1 VLTPIAASIR
11 KWMAGQIVT
20 SPLGS
25 LEEWSRVASFAVGE
39 SIYRNGEPVEYW
51 YRILAG
57 AARQCAFTLYG
68 SRQIVDF
75 LRPGDLFGYDAPNL
89 HTFAVEAIASGTR
102 VVRYPRLKAEQV
114 ADFEPQVAKQIRQLA
129 FESVHRVQ
137 TRMLILGRAT
147 ALEKVSSFL
156 LEMADRFR
164 ARSDD
169 AVTLP
174 MSRYD
179 IADYLAMAVE
189 TVSRALTNLR
199 RMDVI
204 HLEGVRCV
212 RICDRDALER
222 VIESFTHDVKSRPS
236 IAVGDYSSNP
246 HPRLCALAATSAQ
259 AFYEA

>member
-1 VLTPIAASIR
+1 VLTPVTRSIR
-11 KWMAGQIVT
+11 KWTTGQIVT

-25 LEEWSRVASFAVGE
+25 LEEWSRVASFTVGE

-102 VVRYPRLKAEQV
+102 VVRYPRLKAEQI
-114 ADFEPQVAKQIRQLA
+114 ADSEPPVAKQIRQLA

-137 TRMLILGRAT
+137 TRMLILGRAS

-164 ARSDD
+164 AADD

-212 RICDRDALER
+212 RIRNRDVLER
-222 VIESFTHDVKSRPS
+222 VIESFTRDVKSHELV
-236 IAVGDYSSNP
+236 AVSDYASNP
-246 HPRLCALAATSAQ
+246 RLRLCALAATSAQ
-259 AFYEA
+259 ALYES

>member
-1 VLTPIAASIR
+1 VLTPIATSIR
-11 KWMAGQIVT
+11 KWTAGQIVT

-39 SIYRNGEPVEYW
+39 SIYRNGEPVEFW

-57 AARQCAFTLYG
+57 AARKCAFTPYG

-114 ADFEPQVAKQIRQLA
+114 ADSEPQVAKQIRQLA

-147 ALEKVSSFL
+147 ALEKVCSFL

-164 ARSDD
+164 ASSDG

-204 HLEGVRCV
+204 HLEGVRRV
-212 RICDRDALER
+212 RICNRDALER
-222 VIESFTHDVKSRPS
+222 VIESSTRDVKAHRP
-236 IAVGDYSSNP
+236 IAVGDYSSNAHRP
-246 HPRLCALAATSAQ
+246 VCTLRATSAR
-259 AFYEA
+259 ALYEA